1 MDVDNLFPAAD
12 DVQDELELPPGLG
25 VVHDLHIAAIQSGQ
39 FGFYL
44 TNHKNDPPG
53 SKQTHQYVLNL
64 YKRKKLKWKRR
75 LVTSIIR

>member
-25 VVHDLHIAAIQSGQ
+25 VAHGLHIAAIQGGQ
-39 FGFYL
+39 FGFHL

-53 SKQTHQYVLNL
+53 SKQTHQCVLNL
-64 YKRKKLKWKRR
+64 CK
-75 LVTSIIR
+75 S